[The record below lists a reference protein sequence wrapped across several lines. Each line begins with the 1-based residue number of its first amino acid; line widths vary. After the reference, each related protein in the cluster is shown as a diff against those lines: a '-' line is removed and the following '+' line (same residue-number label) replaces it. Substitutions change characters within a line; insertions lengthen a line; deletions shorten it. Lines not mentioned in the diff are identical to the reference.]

1 MKIDYKKPDCE
12 LLHLEESGVLC
23 FSGEGQIDPLNPGAP
38 VTDSDYEQIY

>member
-23 FSGEGQIDPLNPGAP
+23 FSGEGQIDPLTSGT
-38 VTDSDYEQIY
+38 VDGSDYEPIY